1 MRRTVDVNVV
11 FWVDDPSVRSS
22 GSDRAR
28 FDQDKSAMCAIKRIV
43 WRFVELGGIVADS
56 GSTVGY
62 ARLFAAGVGG
72 WMTGQNE

>member
-28 FDQDKSAMCAIKRIV
+28 FDQDKSAVCAIERLV
-43 WRFVELGGIVADS
+43 WRFIELGGTLAAL
-56 GSTVGY
+56 GY

-72 WMTGQNE
+72 WMTGRNE

>member
-28 FDQDKSAMCAIKRIV
+28 FYQDKSAMCAIERLV
-43 WRFVELGGIVADS
+43 WRFVELGGTLAALWGMLDYSPPELV
-56 GSTVGY
+56 VG
-62 ARLFAAGVGG
+62 
-72 WMTGQNE
+72 